1 MRLEKFLLVAII
13 LLFVLIG
20 ISFVY
25 AGEKEEATLKIQLL
39 QERIG
44 RLQAEFQVTQQELQ
58 KAIDDF
64 KVKFEQPKVEKPK
77 EGKK

>member
-20 ISFVY
+20 VSFVF
-25 AGEKEEATLKIQLL
+25 AGEKEEATLRIQLL

-44 RLQAEFQVTQQELQ
+44 RLQAEFQVTNQELQ
-58 KAIDDF
+58 
-64 KVKFEQPKVEKPK
+64 
-77 EGKK
+77 EGR